1 MPLAGLPERG
11 TMLIA
16 ALLILALLFAGSW
29 IYTYVQPG
37 ANPWA
42 LMPWFGIAALVIL
55 VIALVAYLFGTSS
68 NRGA

>member
-1 MPLAGLPERG
+1 MARQVAPEYS
-11 TMLIA
+11 TILIA

-29 IYTYVQPG
+29 IFTYVQPG

-55 VIALVAYLFGTSS
+55 VVALVAYLFGTSS